1 LVDEK
6 ALNKLA
12 DNAIKIYKKAR
23 AEGDPAAS
31 FLGAIRQVV
40 GRDNEAYARVHQILT
55 DRSAAKAHIASLRGK
70 KTVRRLPPHQYKLR
84 F

>member
-1 LVDEK
+1 MDERE
-6 ALNKLA
+6 LNSLA
-12 DNAIKIYKKAR
+12 DNAIAIYRKAR
-23 AEGDPAAS
+23 QSGDTAAS

-40 GRDNEAYARVHQILT
+40 GRDNKAYARVHQILT

>member
-1 LVDEK
+1 MDERE
-6 ALNKLA
+6 LNSLA
-12 DNAIKIYKKAR
+12 DNAIAIYRRAR
-23 AEGDPAAS
+23 QGGDPAAS

-40 GRDNEAYARVHQILT
+40 GEDNRAFALVHRILT
-55 DRSAAKAHIASLRGK
+55 NRSAAKAHIASLRGK

>member
-1 LVDEK
+1 LDERK
-6 ALNKLA
+6 LNALA
-12 DNAIKIYKKAR
+12 DDAMAIYRKAR
-23 AEGDPAAS
+23 QSGDSAAS

-40 GRDNEAYARVHQILT
+40 GEDNRAFALVHRILT
-55 DRSAAKAHIASLRGK
+55 NRSAAKAHIASLRGK